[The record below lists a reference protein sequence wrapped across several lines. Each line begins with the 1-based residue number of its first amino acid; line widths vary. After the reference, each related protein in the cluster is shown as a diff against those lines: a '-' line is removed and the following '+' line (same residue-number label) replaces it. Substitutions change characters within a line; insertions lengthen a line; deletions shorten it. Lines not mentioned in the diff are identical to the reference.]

1 MEKLNLT
8 NSYNLYTRDLE
19 NYGGE
24 FSLFEKLKLKG
35 IGSAKLVYEKG
46 IDEIDKII
54 LESGNKVAILNFEL
68 LKNGLLLRY
77 NINNEIGCYAFRLDE
92 ICSINFLAIPIQIRV
107 KRFGRY
113 ITKIVYRGELE
124 LINNNEK
131 VKLYVLTKDFKS
143 ILSFLRKPLLVE
155 KLNFKISNNEPE
167 KDESMWL
174 EKLDFFI

>member
-1 MEKLNLT
+1 MKKLNLT
-8 NSYNLYTRDLE
+8 NSYNLYSRDLE
-19 NYGGE
+19 NYGGA
-24 FSLFEKLKLKG
+24 FSFFEKLKLKG

-77 NINNEIGCYAFRLDE
+77 NINNEIGCFAFRLDE
-92 ICSINFLAIPIQIRV
+92 ICSINFLSIPIQIRV

-131 VKLYVLTKDFKS
+131 VTLAYTPLKENNLSTFEKS
-143 ILSFLRKPLLVE
+143 EQCQLLGVS
-155 KLNFKISNNEPE
+155 LQ
-167 KDESMWL
+167 ESQRCYPR
-174 EKLDFFI
+174 